1 MPRIVHFE
9 LAADDLDRA
18 ERFYADLFGWSF
30 NRWEGPDGFV
40 YVMVNTG
47 PEEQTGINGG
57 LVRRDEAGAGTTI
70 MLELV
75 ESIDDYTGKIEAAG
89 GTITVPK
96 FPVPGVGYGAYFTDT
111 EGNRLGLFQSDESAA

>member
-18 ERFYADLFGWSF
+18 ERFYGDLFGWSF
-30 NRWEGPDGFV
+30 NRWEGPDGFA

-57 LVRRDEAGAGTTI
+57 LVRRGEAGAGTTI

>member
-57 LVRRDEAGAGTTI
+57 LVQRAEAGAGTTI

-75 ESIDDYTGKIEAAG
+75 ESIDDYTGKIEEAG